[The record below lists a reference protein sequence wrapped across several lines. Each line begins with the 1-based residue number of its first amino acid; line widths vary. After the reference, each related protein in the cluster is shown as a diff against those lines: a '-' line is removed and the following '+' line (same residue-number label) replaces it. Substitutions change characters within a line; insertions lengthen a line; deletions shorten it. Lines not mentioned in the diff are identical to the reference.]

1 MDLTS
6 LSVIRSLCDK
16 YGFEFSK
23 TLGQNFL
30 VNSAIP
36 KKTAEGAE
44 IDGKFVIEIGPG
56 FGCLTKEL
64 CTRAKFVTAVEIDK
78 SLLPVLSE
86 TLAEFDNLEIINDD
100 ILNVDIAAL
109 CEKYGYNEAHIC
121 ANLPYYIT
129 TPIIM
134 KILESSAP
142 VRSVTVMVQKELAKR
157 FVSSPAT
164 PDYGAVTAAVMY
176 YTKPKLLFNVSAGS
190 FYPAPNVDSAVI
202 RLDVIPESERVATKN
217 RETFFRV
224 IRSAFAMRR
233 KTLVNNLSADFS
245 ISKNEAAAILSSLSI
260 PVSVRGEALGIKE
273 FARISDKIEENYSA
287 DS

>member
-1 MDLTS
+1 MELTN
-6 LSVIRSLCDK
+6 LSVIRGLCEK

-30 VNSAIP
+30 INSSVPARI
-36 KKTAEGAE
+36 AEGAE
-44 IDGKFVIEIGPG
+44 IDGKFVLEIGPG

-64 CTRAKFVTAVEIDK
+64 CMRAKSVVSVEIDR

-86 TLAEFDNLEIINDD
+86 TLAECENLEIINDD
-100 ILNVDIAAL
+100 ILNVDIASL
-109 CEKYGYNEAHIC
+109 CEKYGESGVDVC

-134 KILESSAP
+134 QLLEGGAP

-157 FVSSPAT
+157 FVSPPGS
-164 PDYGAVTAAVMY
+164 PDYGAVTASVMY
-176 YTKPKLLFNVSAGS
+176 HTKPKLLFGVSAGS

-202 RLDVIPESERVATKN
+202 RLDVIPESERVKV
-217 RETFFRV
+217 RDKETFFRV

-233 KTLVNNLSADFS
+233 KTLVNNLSAGFS
-245 ISKNEAAAILSSLSI
+245 LSKSEASDILSSLSI
-260 PVSVRGEALGIKE
+260 PVSVRGEALGIE
-273 FARISDKIEENYSA
+273 DFARISDKISENKSIA
-287 DS
+287 L